1 MGGRL
6 WQYGMWA
13 VMIVLLAGWAAPWP
27 LQAAPATAGRDY
39 LLVGGATDEPTP
51 HRACTRQLLAGR
63 RQQVEVPAPPGGWS
77 GQPQALDVFNIFGGE
92 VRVRQGDREICGN
105 MHDARTRDS
114 RFRAGVGLVAVPPAG
129 SRAPFLVSWQEP
141 LKARWVPTLR
151 LGAPSPVQQ
160 NDTARLLVRA
170 ACIAVAIAL
179 ALSALMAYLTTR
191 DRSFL
196 VYIAGTAVMV
206 VWQAVLGGLSGYPEP
221 WLPVGEH
228 GAWWLLAL
236 TAATQALVLPAL
248 WRLNGGD
255 RMLPRSRPVQLLV
268 LWALLGLA
276 ALVPWLRWD
285 SLAWV
290 ARALQVSYLL
300 GCGLALMVGVWARL
314 RGDRWAQAG
323 LAALAPMVVLIIAD
337 ACSAGWLLEYRVEAL
352 QLAVTWLLMM
362 AAYALNQRLGRLR
375 QQRDE
380 LRQLAETDGLTG
392 LPNRRA
398 GLQQLARHLEQVDR
412 RPGSLVIGFLDID
425 LFKDI
430 NDRHGHAVGDQVLV
444 AVARALQASLRSQDQ
459 VVRMGGEEFLLLMPG
474 MPREV
479 ASARLD
485 RLRERIT
492 AAGQALQ
499 VPGLEVT
506 ASIGLAQWR
515 PGQDDLAAL
524 LRRADHAMYVAKR
537 GGRNRVFDGETLD
550 PPAPAGSAAGGDVG

>member
-1 MGGRL
+1 MGGRQ
-6 WQYGMWA
+6 WRYGTGA
-13 VMIVLLAGWAAPWP
+13 VLAVLMVWLALPWP
-27 LQAAPATAGRDY
+27 LQAAEAVSGRDY

-51 HRACTRQLLAGR
+51 HRACTPQMLSGA
-63 RQQVEVPAPPGGWS
+63 RQQAEVPAPPAGWS
-77 GQPQALDVFNIFGGE
+77 GEPQALDVFNVFAGE
-92 VRVRQGDREICGN
+92 VRVQHGDREICGD

-114 RFRAGVGLVAVPPAG
+114 RFRAGIGMVAVPPAG
-129 SRAPFLVSWQEP
+129 SHEPFLVSWQTP
-141 LKARWVPTLR
+141 LKTRWVPTLR

-179 ALSALMAYLTTR
+179 ALSALMAFLTTR

-196 VYIAGTAVMV
+196 VYIACTTVLV
-206 VWQAVLGGLSGYPEP
+206 LWQAVLGGLSGYPEP

-228 GAWWLLAL
+228 GAKWLLSL
-236 TAATQALVLPAL
+236 TAASQALVLPAL

-255 RMLPRSRPVQLLV
+255 RVLPRSRPAQLLV
-268 LWALLGLA
+268 LWTLMALA
-276 ALVPWLRWD
+276 ALVPWLRWEH
-285 SLAWV
+285 LAWV
-290 ARALQVSYLL
+290 AQGLQVSYLS
-300 GCGLALMVGVWARL
+300 GCGLALLVGIWARW

-323 LAALAPMVVLIIAD
+323 LAALAPMLVLIIAD
-337 ACSAGWLLEYRVEAL
+337 ACGGEWLLEYRVEAL

-398 GLQQLARHLEQVDR
+398 GLQQLARHLERVNR
-412 RPGSLVIGFLDID
+412 EGGPLVIGFLDID

-444 AVARALQASLRSQDQ
+444 AVARALRTAVRSQDE

-474 MPREV
+474 MPREA

-485 RLRERIT
+485 RLRQRIT
-492 AAGQALQ
+492 EAGQALQ
-499 VPGLEVT
+499 VAGLEVT

-515 PGQDDLAAL
+515 PGEDDLAAL

-537 GGRNRVFDGETLD
+537 AGRNRVFDGEELD
-550 PPAPAGSAAGGDVG
+550 PPGPA

>member
-1 MGGRL
+1 ML
-6 WQYGMWA
+6 A
-13 VMIVLLAGWAAPWP
+13 VLLMWWAISWP
-27 LQAAPATAGRDY
+27 LQAAEAVSGRDY
-39 LLVGGATDEPTP
+39 LLVGGATDAPTP
-51 HRACTRQLLAGR
+51 HRACTPQMLSGA

-77 GQPQALDVFNIFGGE
+77 GQPQALDVFNVFAGE
-92 VRVRQGDREICGN
+92 VRVQHGDREICGN

-114 RFRAGVGLVAVPPAG
+114 RFRAGIGLVAVPPAG
-129 SRAPFLVSWQEP
+129 SHAPFVVSWQTP

-179 ALSALMAYLTTR
+179 ALSALMAFLTTR

-196 VYIAGTAVMV
+196 VYIAGTTVLV
-206 VWQAVLGGLSGYPEP
+206 LWQAILGGLSGYPEP
-221 WLPVGEH
+221 WLPVGER
-228 GAWWLLAL
+228 GAWWLLSL

-255 RMLPRSRPVQLLV
+255 RALPRSRPLQAIV
-268 LWALLGLA
+268 LWGLLALA
-276 ALVPWLRWD
+276 VLVPWLRWGQ
-285 SLAWV
+285 LAWV
-290 ARALQVSYLL
+290 AQGLQVTYLL
-300 GCGLALMVGVWARL
+300 GCGLALLAGVWARW

-323 LAALAPMVVLIIAD
+323 LAALAPMLVLIIAD
-337 ACSAGWLLEYRVEAL
+337 ASAAEWLLEYRVEAL

-362 AAYALNQRLGRLR
+362 AAYAMNQRLGRLR

-398 GLQQLARHLEQVDR
+398 GLQQLARHLAQVDR
-412 RPGSLVIGFLDID
+412 ERGARVIGCLDSD
-425 LFKDI
+425 LFKES
-430 NDRHGHAVGDQVLV
+430 NDRHGNAVVDQVRG
-444 AVARALQASLRSQDQ
+444 AVARALRAAVRSQDE

-474 MPREV
+474 MPREA

-485 RLRERIT
+485 RLRQRIT
-492 AAGQALQ
+492 EAGQALQ

-515 PGQDDLAAL
+515 PGEDDLAGL

-537 GGRNRVFDGETLD
+537 AGRNRVFDGEELD
-550 PPAPAGSAAGGDVG
+550 PAAPA

>member
-1 MGGRL
+1 MGGRQ
-6 WQYGMWA
+6 WRYGTGA
-13 VMIVLLAGWAAPWP
+13 VLAVLMVWLALPWP
-27 LQAAPATAGRDY
+27 LQAAEAVSGRDY

-51 HRACTRQLLAGR
+51 HRACTPQMLSGA
-63 RQQVEVPAPPGGWS
+63 RQQAEVPAPPAGWS
-77 GQPQALDVFNIFGGE
+77 GEPQALDVFNVFAGE
-92 VRVRQGDREICGN
+92 VRVQHGDREICGD

-114 RFRAGVGLVAVPPAG
+114 RFRAGIGMVAVPPAG
-129 SRAPFLVSWQEP
+129 SHEPFLVSWQTP
-141 LKARWVPTLR
+141 LKTRWVPTLR

-179 ALSALMAYLTTR
+179 ALSALMAFLTTR

-196 VYIAGTAVMV
+196 VYIACTTVLV
-206 VWQAVLGGLSGYPEP
+206 LWQAILGGLSGYPEP
-221 WLPVGEH
+221 WLPVGKH
-228 GAWWLLAL
+228 GARWLLSL
-236 TAATQALVLPAL
+236 TAASQALVLPAL

-255 RMLPRSRPVQLLV
+255 RVLPRSRPAQLLV
-268 LWALLGLA
+268 LWTLMALA
-276 ALVPWLRWD
+276 ALVPWLRWEH
-285 SLAWV
+285 LAWV
-290 ARALQVSYLL
+290 AQGLQVSYLS
-300 GCGLALMVGVWARL
+300 GCGLALLVGIWARW

-323 LAALAPMVVLIIAD
+323 LAALAPMLVLIIAD
-337 ACSAGWLLEYRVEAL
+337 ACGAEWLLEYRVEAL

-398 GLQQLARHLEQVDR
+398 GLQQLARHLERVNR
-412 RPGSLVIGFLDID
+412 EGGPLVIGFLDID

-444 AVARALQASLRSQDQ
+444 AVARALRTAVRSQDE

-474 MPREV
+474 MPREA

-485 RLRERIT
+485 RLRQRIT
-492 AAGQALQ
+492 EAGQALQ
-499 VPGLEVT
+499 VAGLEVT

-515 PGQDDLAAL
+515 PGEDDLAAL

-537 GGRNRVFDGETLD
+537 AGRNRVFDGEELD
-550 PPAPAGSAAGGDVG
+550 PPGPA

>member
-1 MGGRL
+1 MGVRQ
-6 WQYGMWA
+6 WQYGTGA
-13 VMIVLLAGWAAPWP
+13 VLVVLLAWLAMPWP
-27 LQAAPATAGRDY
+27 LQAAVAVSGRDY

-51 HRACTRQLLAGR
+51 HRACTPQMLSGS
-63 RQQVEVPAPPGGWS
+63 RQQVLVAAPQEGWS
-77 GQPQALDVFNIFGGE
+77 GQPQALDVFNVFAGE
-92 VRVRQGDREICGN
+92 VRVQHGDREICGN

-114 RFRAGVGLVAVPPAG
+114 RFRAGIGLVAVPPAG
-129 SRAPFLVSWQEP
+129 SHAPFLVSWQTP

-160 NDTARLLVRA
+160 NDTARLLMRA

-179 ALSALMAYLTTR
+179 ALSALMAFLTTR

-196 VYIAGTAVMV
+196 VYVAGTTVLV
-206 VWQAVLGGLSGYPEP
+206 LWQAILGGLSGYPEP
-221 WLPVGEH
+221 WLPVGER
-228 GAWWLLAL
+228 GAWWLLSL

-255 RMLPRSRPVQLLV
+255 RVWPRSRPLQATV
-268 LWALLGLA
+268 LWGLLALA
-276 ALVPWLRWD
+276 VLVPWLRWEQ
-285 SLAWV
+285 LAWV
-290 ARALQVSYLL
+290 AQGLQVSYLL
-300 GCGLALMVGVWARL
+300 GCGLALLMGVWARW

-323 LAALAPMVVLIIAD
+323 LAALAPMLVLIIAD
-337 ACSAGWLLEYRVEAL
+337 ASRAEWLLEYRVEAL
-352 QLAVTWLLMM
+352 QLSVTWLLMM
-362 AAYALNQRLGRLR
+362 AAYAMNQRLGRLR

-398 GLQQLARHLEQVDR
+398 GLQQLARHLAQVDR
-412 RPGSLVIGFLDID
+412 ERGPLVIGFLDID

-444 AVARALQASLRSQDQ
+444 AVARALRAAVRSQDE

-474 MPREV
+474 MPREA

-485 RLRERIT
+485 RLRQHIT
-492 AAGQALQ
+492 EAARALQ

-515 PGQDDLAAL
+515 PGEDDLAAL

-537 GGRNRVFDGETLD
+537 AGRNRVFDGEELD
-550 PPAPAGSAAGGDVG
+550 PPGLA